1 MSYCT
6 VEENQDFEKNVLK
19 ALRLSFI
26 LLSSIL
32 AVYTF
37 YQIFFISTA
46 NSVYETPREKNL
58 KSADSVLIPQWKPAR
73 SFEEY
78 TPQMQGRSIFQS
90 PAERKKTPMPSPDV
104 NAAEVTKNLKLTG
117 IVLDKDSQAII
128 KDIQTNQNV
137 FIRRG
142 GHINGAVVEEILE
155 GKVILNIQ
163 NQRVELL
170 Q

>member
-1 MSYCT
+1 MSYYT
-6 VEENQDFEKNVLK
+6 VEENRNFEKNVLK

-32 AVYTF
+32 AIYTF

-46 NSVYETPREKNL
+46 DSVYETPLEKNL
-58 KSADSVLIPQWKPAR
+58 KSEAPVLIPQWKPAR

-78 TPQMQGRSIFQS
+78 ASQMQGRSIFQS
-90 PAERKKTPMPSPDV
+90 PSERKKTPMLSPAV
-104 NAAEVTKNLKLTG
+104 NVSEVTKNLKLAG
-117 IVLDKDSQAII
+117 IVLDKDPQAII
-128 KDIQTNQNV
+128 KDVQTNQNV
-137 FIRRG
+137 FVHRG
-142 GHINGAVVEEILE
+142 GRINGAVVEEILE